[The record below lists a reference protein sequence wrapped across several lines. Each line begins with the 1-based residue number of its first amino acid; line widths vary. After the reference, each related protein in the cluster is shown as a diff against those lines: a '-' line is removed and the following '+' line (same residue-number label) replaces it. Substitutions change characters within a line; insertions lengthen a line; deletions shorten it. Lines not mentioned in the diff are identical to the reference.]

1 MRCRAIDIEKVLW
14 SSIEDYCGLWELV
27 WEINTLHPN
36 RSRKDSQHIALQCM
50 LYLISKD
57 WVRLFYCQE
66 PYGKMIEI
74 VDRNIY
80 HSLLKDLKVWKSPLP
95 GARSIRISATK
106 SGEKYYEMIAKVFIN
121 YGRDVPEPLG

>member
-1 MRCRAIDIEKVLW
+1 MKCRAIDIKKVLW
-14 SSIEDYCGLWELV
+14 ASIEDYCGLWELV

-36 RSRKDSQHIALQCM
+36 LSRKDSQHIALQCM

-57 WVRLFYCQE
+57 LARLFYCQE

-80 HSLLKDLKVWKSPLP
+80 HSLLEDLKVWKPPLP
-95 GARSIRISATK
+95 GRRSIRIYATK
-106 SGEKYYEMIAKVFIN
+106 SGEKYYDN
-121 YGRDVPEPLG
+121 LTY